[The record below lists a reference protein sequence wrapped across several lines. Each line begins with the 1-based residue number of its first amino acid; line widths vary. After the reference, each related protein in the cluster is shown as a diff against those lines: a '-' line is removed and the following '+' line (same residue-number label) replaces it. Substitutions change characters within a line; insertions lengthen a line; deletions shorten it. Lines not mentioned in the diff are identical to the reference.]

1 MPDLEFD
8 PHEPDAYYGWRV
20 AIAEQ
25 AGADGATRHVV
36 SCRYM
41 LDRSNPA
48 SDVRPV
54 VFPPVASAATARRLA
69 MLLESVAQ
77 FMNTGGS
84 SDVLKVVCEAMR
96 GTIQQPGELV
106 NILRDER
113 DQVVNV
119 YLEGDGNYTLVA
131 PDYGVARAT
140 PRELQVWLAARHYDV
155 ARKAREAEERRQRE
169 DGTYVPFSWYYEEQ
183 SSGGGGNH
191 VEGNAHLQSLPPP
204 PP

>member
-1 MPDLEFD
+1 LGTSTE
-8 PHEPDAYYGWRV
+8 
-20 AIAEQ
+20 
-25 AGADGATRHVV
+25 
-36 SCRYM
+36 
-41 LDRSNPA
+41 L
-48 SDVRPV
+48 
-54 VFPPVASAATARRLA
+54 
-69 MLLESVAQ
+69 
-77 FMNTGGS
+77 
-84 SDVLKVVCEAMR
+84 VCE
-96 GTIQQPGELV
+96 
-106 NILRDER
+106 D
-113 DQVVNV
+113 
-119 YLEGDGNYTLVA
+119 DGNYTLVA